1 MKYKITIDY
10 EMIRDVTDWYN
21 ELINDGYLPDE
32 AEKHIKQ
39 IIKEDCVD
47 RLNGHADNILWSGY
61 TTYYNIEEI
70 DD

>member
-10 EMIRDVTDWYN
+10 EIIKDVTDWYN
-21 ELINDGYLPDE
+21 ELINNGYLPDE
-32 AEKHIKQ
+32 AEKFIRQ
-39 IIKEDCVD
+39 TIKEDYID
-47 RLNGHADNILWSGY
+47 RLDGRADNLFWSDY